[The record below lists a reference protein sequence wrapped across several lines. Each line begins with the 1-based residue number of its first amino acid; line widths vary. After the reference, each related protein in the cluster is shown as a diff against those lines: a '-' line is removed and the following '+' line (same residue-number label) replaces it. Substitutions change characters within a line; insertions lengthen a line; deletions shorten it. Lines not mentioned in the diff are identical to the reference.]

1 MLTNAEIT
9 GIADEVLRAT
19 LGPSGFERAQV
30 MDDVDQDGEPALMVT
45 ARFKAGA
52 HLDNGEVVVNALSAL
67 RDKLLARGEERFP
80 YLRFNVEGEEPAV
93 DTDDFREHA

>member
-1 MLTNAEIT
+1 MLTNQEIT

-19 LGPSGFERAQV
+19 LGSSGFEHAQV
-30 MDDVDQDGEPALMVT
+30 MDDVDQDGELALMVT

-52 HLDNGEVVVNALSAL
+52 RLDGEVVLNALSSL
-67 RDKLLARGEERFP
+67 RDGLLARGEGRFP

-93 DTDDFREHA
+93 DADDFREHA